1 MTWPQGASNHA
12 IQKIPPKM
20 LWLTISPNNLGFS
33 KELIEEGDRLR
44 DDVEFMTRLR
54 QGGGVTNTGVAG
66 TGQKHMESEMR
77 RNLILLCLCRT
88 QDLRY
93 DCKFYM
99 AQLWINTGNFRDAG
113 ID

>member
-1 MTWPQGASNHA
+1 MP
-12 IQKIPPKM
+12 
-20 LWLTISPNNLGFS
+20 WLTISPNNVGFC

-54 QGGGVTNTGVAG
+54 QGGVTSTGVAG
-66 TGQKHMESEMR
+66 TGQKHMESEMG

-93 DCKFYM
+93 DCKLYM
-99 AQLWINTGNFRDAG
+99 FQW
-113 ID
+113 